1 MVTKIRQG
9 IRAAQDV
16 FYQPFTG
23 EEPKK
28 VSSVLR
34 EMDKEQQLSTLNLP
48 DGKFQVIYVEYGTNP
63 IDQHYQ
69 SPIGDIGES
78 DSVLFFWTTLP
89 RLETS
94 LKIIN
99 GWGFH
104 YKTSFLWN
112 KDVLNEVSDL
122 GEILLIATKGN
133 PPLIKLSTEHGVV
146 EKPPM
151 VRQMIDQTYK
161 GSKILITLGKGWR
174 EW

>member
-1 MVTKIRQG
+1 LVTKIRQG

-133 PPLIKLSTEHGVV
+133 PPLIKLSTEHGVE

-151 VRQMIDQTYK
+151 VRQMIDNTYS
-161 GSKILITLGKGWR
+161 GSKIMIALGEGWR